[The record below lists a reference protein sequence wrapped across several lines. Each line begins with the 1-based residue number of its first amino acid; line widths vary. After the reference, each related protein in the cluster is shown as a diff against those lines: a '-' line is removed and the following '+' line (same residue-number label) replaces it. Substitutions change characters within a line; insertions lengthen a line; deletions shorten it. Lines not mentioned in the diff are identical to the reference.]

1 MPGLSSRLVGGGIK
15 NAFVQVQGFTST
27 EFGSDWFTVLK
38 MAELQ
43 HPCKTLH
50 LDAIYHAVAEGL
62 EVQLAWRANG
72 GRELQPIMPIA
83 GRGRI
88 DFNEAR
94 GIQAFTENPLEEIVL
109 RVFGQ
114 AKNPAPCIMLL
125 LDLGLH
131 QGAL

>member
-1 MPGLSSRLVGGGIK
+1 MPGLSSELVGGGIK

-27 EFGSDWFTVLK
+27 EFHSDWFVVLK
-38 MAELQ
+38 IADLK

-50 LDAIYHAVAEGL
+50 LDAIYHAIAEGL
-62 EVQLAWRANG
+62 EVQLAWRAASG
-72 GRELQPIMPIA
+72 KELQPIMPLA

-88 DFNEAR
+88 DFGDAR
-94 GIQAFTENPLEEIVL
+94 GIQPFMKHPLEEIVL

-131 QGAL
+131 QGAS